1 MDLNLFLSG
10 FVRRFHT
17 HPMLGAHGQTL
28 GQHQWGAAAL
38 ILGLHPN
45 PSRELLAAALTHDV
59 GEFFTGDRPYPFKRL
74 HPEAESVAAMY
85 EANARDDMIGP
96 AHVWINK
103 HLTDRDRLWLDL
115 ADKLEC
121 WLYVATVEPALLK
134 RRDWGEYLDAV
145 MDLAKQLGVAVEVRA
160 LVREAME

>member
-1 MDLNLFLSG
+1 MDLNLYLSG

-17 HPMLGAHGQTL
+17 HQRLGAHGQTT
-28 GQHQWGAAAL
+28 GHHQWGAAAL

-59 GEFFTGDRPYPFKRL
+59 GEFVTGDRPYPFKRL
-74 HPEAESVAAMY
+74 HPEAEACIANY
-85 EANARDDMIGP
+85 EDGARQDMLGSANS
-96 AHVWINK
+96 WIAK
-103 HLTDRDRLWLDL
+103 LTDRDRQWLEL

-121 WLYVATVEPALLK
+121 ALYVATVEPALLYTSNWV
-134 RRDWGEYLDAV
+134 DYLDHVA
-145 MDLAKQLGVAVEVRA
+145 DLAVPLGVVVEVRA